1 MPCTSCGSENE
12 PGRKFCGEC
21 GAALVLACRACGS
34 ANAPGTKFC
43 GECGAQLVITGAGPG
58 DRRMDQPAH
67 ERRVVSVLF
76 ADLVGFT
83 TLSESLDAEEVRDL
97 LTRYFDVC
105 RTLIARYGGVVE
117 KFIGDAVMAV
127 WGTPV
132 ATEHD
137 SERAVRAAMEL
148 TAAVATLGQ
157 EIGAP
162 ALRARAGVLTG
173 EAAVDLDARGES
185 MVAGDLVNTASR
197 VQSVAPPG
205 AVLVGDATRRA
216 TEAAIVYE
224 DAGAHELKGKSEPVQ
239 LWRAIR
245 VIGGT
250 QGSLRSEG
258 LEAPFV
264 GRDRELRLVKDMFHA
279 AAEDGRAHLV
289 SVIGAAGTGKSRLM
303 WEFFKYID
311 GVAFDVRWHR
321 GRCLPYGEGVSFW
334 ALAEMVR
341 TNASILE
348 GEDAATA
355 LPKLRAAVAD
365 AIPDVEERR
374 WVEPRLAH
382 LLGLDERGGK
392 DQEGLFAA
400 WRLFYERLAEQMPT
414 VMVFEDIHWAD
425 SALLDF
431 VEHLL
436 EWSRTHPIFVLTLAR
451 PDLLD
456 RRPTW
461 GAGSRGVTSIH
472 LEPLPES
479 AMEDL
484 LRGLVP
490 GLGDDLR
497 AQILDRAEGVPLYA
511 VETVR
516 MLLDRGLLAEEGNVY
531 RPTGPIT
538 TLEVPETLHAVIAAR
553 LDGLEQDERR
563 LVLDASVLGKTFS
576 RESIGSF
583 TGEAAESLDHMLA
596 SLVRKQVFSVQ
607 SDPLSPER
615 GQYGFLQDLV
625 KQVAYETLSKRER
638 KARHLAA
645 AQVIA
650 SGRGPDDDEF
660 VEVVASHLLEAYR
673 LAPDAEDG
681 DAIRGRAAEMLTRA
695 GERAAS
701 LAATDEAVR
710 YFEDAAGLAGD
721 AGERARLLER
731 AGMAALAGGGGVEA
745 ARFFEQ
751 AVEVFESQGLTHP
764 AARVSARIAEVWWS
778 SGRVVEAVERMDRSF
793 QVLVDEEPDEDLAT
807 LAAQLGRI
815 LFFSG
820 HPDQALERIEWAL
833 DVAEGLGLP
842 ELLSQAL
849 NTKGVIYYTAMGRPK
864 EGFAL
869 LRQALDM
876 ALEEDAPAAALRA
889 YFNLADTAAGIDR
902 YGDAVDFVD
911 RGLALARRVGDR
923 FWEWQFLGQTY
934 AYFLLGRWDEVIAMG
949 DRLPSEAPAIAR
961 VAAGTLLLQGPLIRI
976 ARGDLSAARAD
987 RDRFPDV
994 ESSADT
1000 QERVQWSAGL
1010 AVLEQAEGN
1019 QREALRA
1026 AHDVLA
1032 LRDQVGLQ
1040 SEGVKEAIVV
1050 GIEAAFALGDLD
1062 EVGRLLAVVEEERPG
1077 RVPQY
1082 LAAHAS
1088 RFRARLDERA
1098 GDLEV
1103 AEGRLRGVAGLFL
1116 ELEVPFWTAVTR
1128 LELAERLSAWG
1139 RSDEATG
1146 LAAEAGEIFGFL
1158 NATPWIERAAKVA
1171 GDRVTAPS

>member
-1 MPCTSCGSENE
+1 M
-12 PGRKFCGEC
+12 
-21 GAALVLACRACGS
+21 
-34 ANAPGTKFC
+34 
-43 GECGAQLVITGAGPG
+43 
-58 DRRMDQPAH
+58 
-67 ERRVVSVLF
+67 
-76 ADLVGFT
+76 
-83 TLSESLDAEEVRDL
+83 
-97 LTRYFDVC
+97 
-105 RTLIARYGGVVE
+105 
-117 KFIGDAVMAV
+117 
-127 WGTPV
+127 
-132 ATEHD
+132 
-137 SERAVRAAMEL
+137 
-148 TAAVATLGQ
+148 
-157 EIGAP
+157 
-162 ALRARAGVLTG
+162 
-173 EAAVDLDARGES
+173 
-185 MVAGDLVNTASR
+185 
-197 VQSVAPPG
+197 
-205 AVLVGDATRRA
+205 GDATRRA

-224 DAGAHELKGKSEPVQ
+224 DAGAHELKGKSELVQ

-250 QGSLRSEG
+250 RGSLRSEG

-341 TNASILE
+341 TNASIVE

-365 AIPDVEERR
+365 AIPDAEERR

-400 WRLFYERLAEQMPT
+400 WRLFYERLADQMPT

-425 SALLDF
+425 GALLDF
-431 VEHLL
+431 IEHLL

-563 LVLDASVLGKTFS
+563 LVLDASVLGKTFT

-583 TGEAAESLDHMLA
+583 TGEVAESLDRMLA

-645 AQVIA
+645 AKVIA

-731 AGMAALAGGGGVEA
+731 AGMAAWAGGAGEEA
-745 ARFFEQ
+745 ARFFEE

-764 AARVSARIAEVWWS
+764 AARVSARIAEDWWS
-778 SGRVVEAVERMDRSF
+778 GGRIGEAVERMDRSF

-820 HPDQALERIEWAL
+820 HPDQALVRIEWAL

-849 NTKGVIYYTAMGRPK
+849 NTKAVIYYTAMGRPR

-889 YFNLADTAAGIDR
+889 YFNLADMAAGIDR
-902 YGDAVDFVD
+902 YRDAVDLVD
-911 RGLALARRVGDR
+911 RGLSLSRRVGDR

-934 AYFLLGRWDEVIAMG
+934 AYFMLGRWDDVIAMG
-949 DRLPSEAPAIAR
+949 DRLPPEAPGVSR

-1010 AVLEQAEGN
+1010 AVLAKAEGN
-1019 QREALRA
+1019 LKGALA
-1026 AHDVLA
+1026 AVHEVLA

-1040 SEGVKEAIVV
+1040 SEGVKEALVA
-1050 GIEAAFALGDLD
+1050 GIEVAFTLGDLD
-1062 EVGRLLAVVEEERPG
+1062 EAGRLLAVVEEEQPG

-1103 AEGRLRGVAGLFL
+1103 AEGRLRGAAGLFL

-1139 RSDEATG
+1139 RSDEATQ
-1146 LAAEAGEIFGFL
+1146 LAAEAGEIFERL
-1158 NATPWIERAAKVA
+1158 NANPWIERLAKVA